1 MNWNIILTL
10 GKQIKRETISSE
22 NESKLKSIKVK
33 RIICLNIGEPSSKA
47 KYGITSDSES
57 PVREVHEIV
66 NL

>member
-1 MNWNIILTL
+1 MNWNILLTL

-33 RIICLNIGEPSSKA
+33 RIICLNTGEPSSKA

-57 PVREVHEIV
+57 SVREVHEIV